1 MLKKT
6 YIIAEAGVNHN
17 GSLEMAKE
25 LVDVAAI
32 SGADAVKFQT
42 FNAKKLVSYN
52 APKADYQNH
61 TTDASESQL
70 DMIQKLELN
79 EQDHQILIDYCHQKN
94 ISFLSTP
101 FDLDS
106 VDLLAKKFDLPR
118 IKISSGDVTN
128 APLLFKIAQTQKSVI
143 LSTGMCS
150 LADIETAL
158 GVLALGYTRTSQVI
172 PSLLEFSE
180 AYSSQAGQKALKEKV
195 VILHCTTEYPAP
207 LAEIN
212 LHVMDTLHIAFG
224 LPVGY
229 SDHTKGINVSLAAV
243 ARGAVILEK
252 HFTLD
257 KTLPGPDHQAS
268 LDPTELKTM
277 IQGIREIE
285 QALGSGLKTASS
297 SEIKN
302 KPIARKSLVA
312 GNKIDKGAIFTEDN
326 LATKRPGT
334 GISPIYY
341 WEWLGKRA
349 ERAYQADEV
358 ISS

>member
-1 MLKKT
+1 MLQKT

-17 GSLEMAKE
+17 GSLAMAKK

-42 FNAKKLVSYN
+42 FNAKKIVSYH
-52 APKADYQNH
+52 APKAAYQNQ
-61 TTDASESQL
+61 TTDVSESQL
-70 DMIQKLELN
+70 EMAQKLELN
-79 EQDHQILIDYCHQKN
+79 EKDHQILIEYCQEKN

-101 FDLDS
+101 SDFES

-128 APLLFKIAQTQKSVI
+128 APLLFKIAQTGKPAI

-150 LADIETAL
+150 LADIEMAL
-158 GVLALGYTRTSQVI
+158 GVLALGYCSPQVSPAI
-172 PSLLEFSE
+172 AAFSE
-180 AYSSQAGQKALKEKV
+180 AYSSEAGQKALKKNI

-207 LAEIN
+207 LDEVN
-212 LHVMDTLHIAFG
+212 LRVMETLKAAFG

-229 SDHTKGINVSLAAV
+229 SDHTAGINVSLAAV

-257 KTLPGPDHQAS
+257 KTLPGPDHPAS

-277 IQGIREIE
+277 IRGVREIE

-297 SEIKN
+297 SEKN
-302 KPIARKSLVA
+302 NKSVVLKSLVA
-312 GNKIDKGAIFTEDN
+312 ADRIEKGEVFTEDN
-326 LATKRPGT
+326 LTIKRPGT
-334 GISPIYY
+334 GISPLYY

-349 ERAYQADEV
+349 ERDYQADEV
-358 ISS
+358 I